1 VTSVLYELRFGT
13 GKTFLKQG
21 GIVNAMLGG
30 WPTNPILTLADGL
43 PYTSSC
49 NRGDRAQTGN
59 GRDVERM
66 NVVGNPLPA
75 GFTKTI
81 YKQFDTSSSTVPAPG
96 TRGSVGRHNMCGI
109 AQRSVDLP
117 IFKNFRFKERFSV
130 QFRAEA
136 FNLMAS
142 PYYVNLYP
150 GFNGSATTFGSLVP
164 VGGDMGN
171 LFNPRL
177 YQMALR
183 FMF

>member
-59 GRDVERM
+59 DRDVERM
-66 NVVGNPLPA
+66 NRVGNPYPE
-75 GFTKTI
+75 GFTTTI
-81 YKQFDTSSSTVPAPG
+81 FTQFNTAAYAVPALG
-96 TRGSVGRHNMCGI
+96 TLGSVGRNTLRGPG
-109 AQRSVDLP
+109 QRSVDLP
-117 IFKNFRFKERFSV
+117 IFKNFRIRVRFGV